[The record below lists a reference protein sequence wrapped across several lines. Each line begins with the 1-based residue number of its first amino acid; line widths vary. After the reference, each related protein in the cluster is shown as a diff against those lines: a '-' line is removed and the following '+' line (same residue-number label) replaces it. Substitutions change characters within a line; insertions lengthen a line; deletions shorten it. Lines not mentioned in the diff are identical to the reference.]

1 MGGKEASRG
10 FLYQGF
16 ASVLEALTD
25 KGNWDKI
32 YVEFPTSN
40 DKVDIALEQQN
51 QIVKC
56 IQVKSTI
63 NTFTKSDIKIW
74 LDDLIKDIE
83 SPEYELFLI
92 GQCDKSANTFIKS
105 IEKYYGKVL
114 DKEAKSSLNGFDT
127 DLLDNKR
134 IRFFI
139 LPFEIEVLEKIVRDS
154 LHQYIS
160 DSNQMMTFDQIRFIA
175 SATVNDQMIS
185 STHGKGIDRKD
196 FDEEMEKRIFLVAD
210 KYSPKRISIGVKSFT
225 RGAENLEKD
234 TESCLSFINKFD
246 GRNIKG
252 EYDWNK
258 DIYRNLEEFLLTNT
272 SNKYAYQIFLDTH
285 ASIAFAAGR
294 ILDSKSGINVFPIQ
308 KSSTNGTVLWD
319 VKLSSKRNYTN
330 WDISQEKFNENQ
342 YDSALVLNVTRN
354 IYNDVVKFIAELDVY
369 KSKPFVYYVKV
380 FKSLSNNILH
390 YTKWGKY
397 LSKTTIS
404 PPIIAPWILMNQ
416 IPVVNEWQAPETF
429 GELLVA
435 CEKQHINIMCI
446 LQNIVSKIRDGKW
459 HLLLIGFPVP
469 RIFGGDPEIISWK
482 ALYLPTVSYGK
493 RTAKGFRN
501 NQQGWWMRDRCEVFT
516 KNAKLDWIVSENWNQ
531 HEISQRGKMSD
542 LLLRKKILLIGAGC
556 IGASIA
562 EIFVRAGV
570 YNITIADSDIF
581 EVGNL
586 SRHILNLNNIGEFKE
601 LSVCNYL
608 NSINPHANV
617 DVINDTLSN
626 NNSFKTNIDL
636 DRYDVIVDCT
646 GENNVLDILQRTNF
660 KRTHIIASVSVGLG
674 AKRLYVTLMNGNTF
688 NFNAFYDLI
697 SPYLQAEKVLY
708 DDYDLP
714 RNGIGCWHPTF
725 PGRSDDIWIAA
736 ATSVKVIENYIISKS
751 QKTLSLI
758 YEQKESDGIFESY
771 EVVEKRENG

>member
-1 MGGKEASRG
+1 MERVRIMGGKEASRG

-83 SPEYELFLI
+83 SPKYELFLI

-319 VKLSSKRNYTN
+319 VKLSSKGGLFMSTVPSYFKDFLSNIRLSDNQVKDLKSGHTTLRRRLEEDETLSKIIISTFLQGSYRRSTAVKPKNGNKSDVDVIVVTKLDSEEFTPEEALDLFVPFLEKHYKDKYRIQGRSIGISLSYVDLDIVPTSAPGESETGVLQDEAIISEYTVEDFQQKLLTKSFN
-330 WDISQEKFNENQ
+330 NDLLKSAYNIFYKSDNEPQWKSEPLLIPDREAEKWDKTHPLEQIRWTVEKNKNCNTH
-342 YDSALVLNVTRN
+342 YIN
-354 IYNDVVKFIAELDVY
+354 VVKALKWWRKTQYPDMKHPKSYPLEHFIGDCCPDDIKSVAE
-369 KSKPFVYYVKV
+369 
-380 FKSLSNNILH
+380 
-390 YTKWGKY
+390 G
-397 LSKTTIS
+397 
-404 PPIIAPWILMNQ
+404 
-416 IPVVNEWQAPETF
+416 VVLTLE
-429 GELLVA
+429 
-435 CEKQHINIMCI
+435 
-446 LQNIVSKIRDGKW
+446 NIVSQYTNKPFLADRGVPEHDVFARITDEEYSDFYDTVCDAAKIAREAFDC
-459 HLLLIGFPVP
+459 
-469 RIFGGDPEIISWK
+469 EE
-482 ALYLPTVSYGK
+482 LY
-493 RTAKGFRN
+493 
-501 NQQGWWMRDRCEVFT
+501 D
-516 KNAKLDWIVSENWNQ
+516 
-531 HEISQRGKMSD
+531 
-542 LLLRKKILLIGAGC
+542 
-556 IGASIA
+556 
-562 EIFVRAGV
+562 
-570 YNITIADSDIF
+570 
-581 EVGNL
+581 
-586 SRHILNLNNIGEFKE
+586 
-601 LSVCNYL
+601 SVCKWREL
-608 NSINPHANV
+608 
-617 DVINDTLSN
+617 
-626 NNSFKTNIDL
+626 F
-636 DRYDVIVDCT
+636 
-646 GENNVLDILQRTNF
+646 
-660 KRTHIIASVSVGLG
+660 
-674 AKRLYVTLMNGNTF
+674 GN
-688 NFNAFYDLI
+688 
-697 SPYLQAEKVLY
+697 E
-708 DDYDLP
+708 
-714 RNGIGCWHPTF
+714 F
-725 PGRSDDIWIAA
+725 PPAP
-736 ATSVKVIENYIISKS
+736 KPSKS
-751 QKTLSLI
+751 NSST
-758 YEQKESDGIFESY
+758 GFTTRT
-771 EVVEKRENG
+771 EKSAAIPEGRFA